1 MGGGSYNYTRA
12 HSRSAVNSYR
22 SNAEIF
28 SQRTISSEMDIRGKV
43 REARDSEEH
52 PESFPII
59 IALDTTGSMG
69 DIPRDLVTNSLPA
82 IMKTTIDAGIPHPQL
97 CFLGVG
103 DAYYDKCPIQCGQF
117 ESSDELMEKWLKL
130 VYLEGGGGG
139 NGGESYNLAWYF
151 AARHTSIDSFIKR
164 KQKGVLITIGD
175 EPCHKALSKS
185 GIERFFG
192 DSVEGDMTST
202 QLLEKVREQWNPF
215 HIQMGDGQWDY
226 SVIKGWEALIGKEN
240 LIVLPREDY
249 KLIPVI
255 TSVICKV
262 YGVNSSTLDAKV
274 LDNRITDTGVTDTED
289 KKENKITL

>member
-1 MGGGSYNYTRA
+1 MGSGSYSYVKAR
-12 HSRSAVNSYR
+12 SRSFANADR
-22 SNAEIF
+22 STTEIF
-28 SQRTISSEMDIRGKV
+28 KQRSISEEMNIRGKV

-69 DIPRDLVTNSLPA
+69 DIPRDLVTNSLPE
-82 IMKTTIDAGIPHPQL
+82 IMKSIIEAGIPHPQL

-164 KQKGVLITIGD
+164 NKKGVLITIGD
-175 EPCHKALSKS
+175 EPCHKSISASDIRDL
-185 GIERFFG
+185 FG
-192 DSVEGDMTST
+192 DGAEGDVKST
-202 QLLEKVREQWNPF
+202 DLLEKVKEQWEPY
-215 HIQMGDGQWDY
+215 HIQMGNGHWDY
-226 SVIKGWEALIGKEN
+226 SVIEGWKKLIGDDH
-240 LIVLPREDY
+240 LVVLPRSDY
-249 KLIPVI
+249 KLIPVV
-255 TSVICKV
+255 TSIICKV
-262 YGVNSSTLDAKV
+262 YG
-274 LDNRITDTGVTDTED
+274 TDTSKEEISEEVKE
-289 KKENKITL
+289 KKETKITL

>member
-1 MGGGSYNYTRA
+1 MGGGSYSYVNA
-12 HSRSAVNSYR
+12 HSRSIASSSR
-22 SNAEIF
+22 SNTEIF
-28 SQRTISSEMDIRGKV
+28 RQRSISDEMNIRGKI
-43 REARDSEEH
+43 RESRDSEEH

-69 DIPRDLVTNSLPA
+69 DIPRDLVTNSLPE
-82 IMKTTIDAGIPHPQL
+82 IMKSIIEAGIPHPQL

-164 KQKGVLITIGD
+164 HKKGVLITIGD
-175 EPCHKALSKS
+175 EPCHKAISNRDIRSL
-185 GIERFFG
+185 FG
-192 DSVEGDMTST
+192 DGAESNITST
-202 QLLEKVREQWNPF
+202 DLLEKVKEQWEPY
-215 HIQMGDGQWDY
+215 HIQMGNGQWDY
-226 SVIKGWEALIGKEN
+226 SVINGWASLIGEDR

-249 KLIPVI
+249 KLIPVV
-255 TSVICKV
+255 TSIICKV
-262 YGVNSSTLDAKV
+262 YGINAPKEKV
-274 LDNRITDTGVTDTED
+274 HEKVVEK
-289 KKENKITL
+289 KKETKITL

>member
-1 MGGGSYNYTRA
+1 MGGGGYNYKAA
-12 HSRSAVNSYR
+12 HSRSLANSRR
-22 SNAEIF
+22 STTEIF
-28 SQRTISSEMDIRGKV
+28 TRKTISPEMDIRGKV

-69 DIPRDLVTNSLPA
+69 DIPRDLVTNSLPTIVKA
-82 IMKTTIDAGIPHPQL
+82 IIDAGIPHPQL

-103 DAYYDKCPIQCGQF
+103 DAYYDDCPIQCGQF

-175 EPCHKALSKS
+175 EPCHKAIPASQVRLL
-185 GIERFFG
+185 FG
-192 DSVEGDMTST
+192 DSLEGDITST
-202 QLLEKVREQWNPF
+202 QLLERVREQWEPY
-215 HIQMGDGQWDY
+215 HIQMGNGQWDL
-226 SVIKGWEALIGKEN
+226 SVVRDWKNLIGEDH
-240 LIVLPREDY
+240 LAVLPREDY

-255 TSVICKV
+255 TSIICKV
-262 YGVNSSTLDAKV
+262 YGIDYTSSTETVKEEV
-274 LDNRITDTGVTDTED
+274 EDTVEES

>member
-1 MGGGSYNYTRA
+1 MGGGSYDYIKA
-12 HSRSAVNSYR
+12 QSRSFTASSR
-22 SNAEIF
+22 SNTEIF
-28 SQRTISSEMDIRGKV
+28 RQRTISDEMNIRGKV

-69 DIPRDLVTNSLPA
+69 DIPRDLVINSLPE
-82 IMKTTIDAGIPHPQL
+82 IMKAIIDAGIPHPQL

-164 KQKGVLITIGD
+164 HKKGALITIGD
-175 EPCHKALSKS
+175 EPCHKSIAANDIRDL
-185 GIERFFG
+185 FG
-192 DSVEGDMTST
+192 DGSEGSVTST
-202 QLLEKVREQWNPF
+202 ELLNRVRAQWEPY
-215 HIQMGDGQWDY
+215 HIQMGNSQWDY
-226 SVIKGWEALIGKEN
+226 SVIEDWKKLIGEDH
-240 LIVLPREDY
+240 LVVLPREDY
-249 KLIPVI
+249 KLIPVV
-255 TSVICKV
+255 TSIICKV
-262 YGVNSSTLDAKV
+262 YGLN
-274 LDNRITDTGVTDTED
+274 GVVESETPEESIEE
-289 KKENKITL
+289 KKETKITL

>member
-1 MGGGSYNYTRA
+1 MGGGSYDYIKA
-12 HSRSAVNSYR
+12 QSRSFAASHR
-22 SNAEIF
+22 SNTEIF
-28 SQRTISSEMDIRGKV
+28 RQRSISEEMNIRGKV

-69 DIPRDLVTNSLPA
+69 DIPRDLVTNSLPE
-82 IMKTTIDAGIPHPQL
+82 IMKAIIEAGIPHPQL

-164 KQKGVLITIGD
+164 HKKGVLITIGD
-175 EPCHKALSKS
+175 EPCHKAIAASDIRDL
-185 GIERFFG
+185 FG
-192 DSVEGDMTST
+192 DGTEGNVTST
-202 QLLEKVREQWNPF
+202 DLLEKVKEQWEPY
-215 HIQMGDGQWDY
+215 HIQMGNGQWDY
-226 SVIKGWEALIGKEN
+226 SVINGWEHLIGRDR

-249 KLIPVI
+249 KLIPVV
-255 TSVICKV
+255 TSIICKV
-262 YGVNSSTLDAKV
+262 YGINTPEEIQEEVKN
-274 LDNRITDTGVTDTED
+274 E
-289 KKENKITL
+289 KKETKITL